1 MSRVIHFEIPASDPE
16 RASAF
21 YKKVFGWKVEKWP
34 GPMEYWM
41 VTTGAEGAP
50 GINGGLMKNTDVKT
64 TTNTI
69 GVDSVDAAVETVK
82 KAGGKLVM
90 PKTAIPT
97 VGYFAYL
104 TDTEG
109 NLFGVMQAD
118 KNAKYVHASLTRALA
133 GGNDDP
139 HETHVGARCGRSSW
153 T

>member
-21 YKKVFGWKVEKWP
+21 YKKVFGWKIEKWP
-34 GPMEYWM
+34 GPTEYWL
-41 VTTGAEGAP
+41 VTTGPEGTP

-69 GVDSVDAAVETVK
+69 GVESVDGAVDTVK
-82 KAGGKLVM
+82 KAGGKLIV

-104 TDTEG
+104 QDTEG

-118 KNAKYVHASLTRALA
+118 KNA
-133 GGNDDP
+133 
-139 HETHVGARCGRSSW
+139 E
-153 T
+153 